1 MQKSQVFLPLATATR
16 DNLYICGFIKV
27 NTRTIIKNVH
37 KVHTDSHQFHVST
50 ECEMQGLQTVTMF
63 AKVHS
68 STDSSTL
75 NI

>member
-1 MQKSQVFLPLATATR
+1 MPLATATT

-27 NTRTIIKNVH
+27 NTRTIIKNVN
-37 KVHTDSHQFHVST
+37 KVHKDSNQLHVST
-50 ECEMQGLQTVTMF
+50 QCEMQGLQTITMF

-68 STDSSTL
+68 STDSSTF